1 MGFSMLLEEVNIEV
15 RFSRRAVILLFVT
28 VALVSLAGATAY
40 TWFFR
45 LTAPVVYGES
55 LGFWYSDETLN
66 GNWLRVEPSQTASRP
81 AVDLT
86 KGFFDVKLLA
96 NNTGTRPVG
105 VKLEIKA
112 VDTATSETT
121 SFIGFNVTGGDFSWG
136 SITWEQE
143 LPANSVTSWN
153 IRYVLSSEAPLGY
166 TAFSVDWTVS
176 RFETVVREKLEFTTV
191 DRGCYSGITS
201 AANYVIYDNETW
213 TNIWNQHMQFMV
225 YPPSPPSVDFS
236 KYTIVA
242 VFMGRASTG
251 GYAITVYDVVDTGS
265 SILVKVEKT
274 QPGPGTIVTQALTQ
288 PYHIIQIAKTDKPV
302 FFDFVTKTIES
313 P

>member
-1 MGFSMLLEEVNIEV
+1 MKL
-15 RFSRRAVILLFVT
+15 SRKAVILLFT
-28 VALVSLAGATAY
+28 TAAIVSLAGATAY

-45 LTAPVVYGES
+45 LTVPVLYGES

-66 GNWLRVEPSQTASRP
+66 GSWLKIEPSQTASRP

-96 NNTGTRPVG
+96 NNTSTRPTG
-105 VKLEIKA
+105 VRLEIKA
-112 VDTATSETT
+112 VDTATGGTT
-121 SFIGFNVTGGDFSWG
+121 NFIGFNVTGGDFSWG
-136 SITWEQE
+136 AITWEQK
-143 LPANSVTSWN
+143 LPAANVTTWS

-166 TAFSVDWTVS
+166 TAFSIDWTVS
-176 RFETVVREKLEFTTV
+176 RFETVVQEKLEFTTV
-191 DRGCYSGITS
+191 DQGCYSGITS

-213 TNIWNQHMQFMV
+213 TNIWNQHIQVMV
-225 YPPSPPSVDFS
+225 YPLPPPSVDFS

-251 GYAITVYDVVDTGS
+251 GYAIHVYDVVDTGS

-274 QPGPGTIVTQALTQ
+274 QPGPRAIVTQALTQ

-302 FFDFVTKTIES
+302 FFEFVTKTIES